1 MRAHLPADPR
11 PSLFHPIHP
20 DQEALLCRV
29 GWADGWVGPW
39 REGTRPG
46 RGVPYHTRAIP
57 SAMHELLSVQAM
69 IHVVKDS
76 HLFGAKYVR
85 VLSRSLTCSS
95 RVGQST
101 LILTDAN
108 AIRVSRLYE
117 MRVAECIREGPNGI
131 KSGKATMKQITT
143 SMAGR
148 VSRVG
153 T

>member
-1 MRAHLPADPR
+1 MGGSIAGRD
-11 PSLFHPIHP
+11 S
-20 DQEALLCRV
+20 
-29 GWADGWVGPW
+29 
-39 REGTRPG
+39 G

-57 SAMHELLSVQAM
+57 YQRCTSSSVSNCPSDDTCC
-69 IHVVKDS
+69 KDS
-76 HLFGAKYVR
+76 HLFGAKYV
-85 VLSRSLTCSS
+85 LSRSLTCSIQ
-95 RVGQST
+95 VGQST
-101 LILTDAN
+101 PILPDAN
-108 AIRVSRLYE
+108 AIRVPRLYE

>member
-1 MRAHLPADPR
+1 MD
-11 PSLFHPIHP
+11 
-20 DQEALLCRV
+20 
-29 GWADGWVGPW
+29 GWAGGSIAGRDSG
-39 REGTRPG
+39 REG
-46 RGVPYHTRAIP
+46 GVCHTIP
-57 SAMHELLSVQAM
+57 VPSHQRCTSSSVSNCPSDDTCC
-69 IHVVKDS
+69 KDS
-76 HLFGAKYVR
+76 HLFGAKYV
-85 VLSRSLTCSS
+85 LSRSLTCSI

-101 LILTDAN
+101 PILSDAN

>member
-1 MRAHLPADPR
+1 MPADPR

-29 GWADGWVGPW
+29 GWADGRMGGCVHRG
-39 REGTRPG
+39 EGLWEG
-46 RGVPYHTRAIP
+46 GVCHTIP
-57 SAMHELLSVQAM
+57 VPSHQRCTSSSVSNCPSDDTCC
-69 IHVVKDS
+69 KDS
-76 HLFGAKYVR
+76 HLFGAKYV
-85 VLSRSLTCSS
+85 LSRSLTCSI

-101 LILTDAN
+101 PILSDAN